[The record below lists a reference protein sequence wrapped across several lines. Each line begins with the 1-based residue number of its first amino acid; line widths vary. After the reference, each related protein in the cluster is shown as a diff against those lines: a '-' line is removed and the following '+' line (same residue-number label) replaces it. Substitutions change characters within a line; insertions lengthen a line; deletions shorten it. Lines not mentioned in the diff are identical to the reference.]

1 MAGYTAGTLSVTGGG
16 STAPTADLPVVC
28 ISAKAPDGLLRCTR
42 NNTTRRR
49 ITENVL
55 RGAHQGTDETA
66 AFSSWTHTSQR
77 TVCRRTRPRERPKFQ
92 KLPLRETLEGNS
104 RIGTVGRVALTLR
117 TTRPVLSERF
127 EHLYGAL
134 RRDDVY

>member
-66 AFSSWTHTSQR
+66 AFSRLDSYVSAY
-77 TVCRRTRPRERPKFQ
+77 
-92 KLPLRETLEGNS
+92 
-104 RIGTVGRVALTLR
+104 RVPAYA
-117 TTRPVLSERF
+117 PA
-127 EHLYGAL
+127 GAP
-134 RRDDVY
+134 